1 MSILEDEY
9 HTVWVGTKNGLL
21 NIAPSRNAN
30 NEYQF
35 NWNSYDE
42 SEGVQGRVFNVN
54 SAVRL
59 ASGELAFGGTNGL
72 TFVNPSHI
80 HYNSYSPPAVIT
92 GFTVNNVGRTERE
105 PADFRVWGT

>member
-1 MSILEDEY
+1 MIRLNDRIYQLNQSTGLPDNSIMSILEDEY

-21 NIAPSRNAN
+21 NIAPSRKDAN

-72 TFVNPSHI
+72 TFVNPSRI
-80 HYNSYSPPAVIT
+80 SIIT
-92 GFTVNNVGRTERE
+92 AIPRRL
-105 PADFRVWGT
+105 